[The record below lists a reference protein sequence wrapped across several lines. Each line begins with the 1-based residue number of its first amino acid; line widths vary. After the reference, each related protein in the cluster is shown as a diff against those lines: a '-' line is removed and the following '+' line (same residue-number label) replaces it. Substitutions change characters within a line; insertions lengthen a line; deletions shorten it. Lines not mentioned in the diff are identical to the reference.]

1 MDTEERNEVI
11 GGFER
16 VVNMTPKELERWL
29 ESDESKSVGESENGE
44 SKGRKSAKR
53 ILEIKAKKRGD
64 LNEDDLEHMRR
75 VRGYV
80 NRHLS
85 QRPRKEGI
93 ETSRWRYSLM
103 NWGHDP
109 LK

>member
-1 MDTEERNEVI
+1 MHAEERDEI
-11 GGFER
+11 LDDFETL
-16 VVNMTPKELERWL
+16 VNMTPKELERWL
-29 ESDESKSVGESENGE
+29 ETAESKSVGEPEDGE

-53 ILEIKAKKRGD
+53 ILEIKAKKKD
-64 LNEDDLEHMRR
+64 ELSDDDLEHMHR

-80 NRHLS
+80 NRHLR
-85 QRPRKEGI
+85 QRPNKEEI